1 MTPDLAISPVAL
13 ETYLAHVADGTG
25 QRELARA
32 RGVNPSTVCRA
43 VARCEELRDSAEWD
57 ELLSILQT
65 ARLATGRTTGLPLL
79 PRNAGAAE
87 ILGVLTAGSDP
98 LADLR
103 PVTAALA
110 GGAHVVTGRG
120 LPVAI
125 VVAAGD
131 VRVGAMPRRAVLAA
145 ILLGWFR
152 PARLGEKLS
161 RYALTQRGADAL
173 AAAGAAPATLPAAL
187 SDAAGVARTTDDLAT
202 AHWFA
207 GAWSA
212 AGADAGL
219 AHLRAAMPG
228 WLFQALAGVCGEGRR
243 IGEVERAL
251 DMPPRAGR
259 GVIAAALSMATAL
272 RAQVAA

>member
-57 ELLSILQT
+57 ELLAVLQA
-65 ARLATGRTTGLPLL
+65 ARLGADSLGRPFL

-87 ILGVLTAGSDP
+87 ILAVVTAGADP
-98 LADLR
+98 LADLAR
-103 PVTAALA
+103 MTAALA
-110 GGAHVVTGRG
+110 GGAHVVTGPG

-152 PARLGEKLS
+152 PARLGGKLS

-173 AAAGAAPATLPAAL
+173 ADAGAAPATLPAAL
-187 SDAAGVARTTDDLAT
+187 SAAADVARTSDDLAT

-212 AGADAGL
+212 PAPDAGL
-219 AHLRAAMPG
+219 SHLRAAMPA

-243 IGEVERAL
+243 IGEVESAL
-251 DMPPRAGR
+251 GLPPRTGR
-259 GVIAAALSMATAL
+259 GVIAAALSVATGL